1 MSSRNKRSAESE
13 EVSHKKKPRKDDDD
27 DDVFDEDDSASDVD
41 DDELEALDQTN
52 VIETGRTRGIRLD
65 YTNLKVPDRQD
76 QEDDSGSETEAKGPK
91 KKGQEKGQAATDPRI
106 RSPERKPVTV
116 IEEEKEDDG
125 EEDGQDDDLGDE
137 DDDDDDDGDDD
148 DDDEL

>member
-1 MSSRNKRSAESE
+1 MSTRNKRSAESE
-13 EVSHKKKPRKDDDD
+13 EVSHKKKLRKDDDE
-27 DDVFDEDDSASDVD
+27 FDEDDSASDVD

-52 VIETGRTRGIRLD
+52 VIETGRRTRGIRLD
-65 YTNLKVPDRQD
+65 YTKVPEIQD
-76 QEDDSGSETEAKGPK
+76 QENDSGSETEAKGPK

-116 IEEEKEDDG
+116 IEEKDDDG

-137 DDDDDDDGDDD
+137 DDDEDEDGDDD
-148 DDDEL
+148 DDDDDEV

>member
-27 DDVFDEDDSASDVD
+27 AFDDDDSASDVD

-52 VIETGRTRGIRLD
+52 VIETGRRTRGIRLD
-65 YTNLKVPDRQD
+65 YTKVPDIQE

-91 KKGQEKGQAATDPRI
+91 KKGQEKGKAATDPRT
-106 RSPERKPVTV
+106 RSPERKQVTV
-116 IEEEKEDDG
+116 IEEGEEEDDG
-125 EEDGQDDDLGDE
+125 EEDDDLGDE
-137 DDDDDDDGDDD
+137 DDDDDGDDD
-148 DDDEL
+148 DDDEV

>member
-13 EVSHKKKPRKDDDD
+13 EVSHKKKLRKDDD

-52 VIETGRTRGIRLD
+52 VIETGRRTRGIRLD
-65 YTNLKVPDRQD
+65 YTKVPDIQD

-91 KKGQEKGQAATDPRI
+91 KKEQEKGQVATDPRI

-137 DDDDDDDGDDD
+137 DDEDEDGDDD
-148 DDDEL
+148 DDDEV